1 MTPFVHQYLASSLQ
15 SNARVFQFLLRDLG
29 ANDARWDSKPDLER
43 FSLREVV
50 AHLVDY
56 DSVSRMRFEAIIRG
70 DKPEIP
76 DWDPTDAAAHYST
89 RHPLHGLESLVLSR
103 QELGDWLMG
112 LSEKEWKHT
121 GTRPRVG
128 EFSVGEGAAFVLAHD
143 SYHLIQVVEWLG
155 AISSG

>member
-1 MTPFVHQYLASSLQ
+1 MTPFIHQYFANSIQ

-29 ANDARWDSKPDLER
+29 ANDSRWDSRPDSER
-43 FSLREVV
+43 FTLREIV

-56 DSVSRMRFEAIIRG
+56 DSVSRERFEQMIRG
-70 DKPEIP
+70 DQPELA

-103 QELGDWLMG
+103 RELGDWLMG
-112 LSEKEWKHT
+112 LSEKEWAHT

-128 EFSVGEGAAFVLAHD
+128 EFSVEEGAAMVLAHD
-143 SYHLIQVVEWLG
+143 SYHLAQVVEWLG
-155 AISSG
+155 TIE